1 MNLPTLS
8 ADTDKLT
15 NPPHIVTLV
24 LIAAMSAVPMNMFVA
39 ALPAMATFY
48 DTSYGIMQLAITGYL
63 FMTGITQ
70 MIAGPLSDRFGRRPV
85 LLGAFALFIAAS
97 IGCALAPNI
106 EVFLFFRGVQAVSAS
121 GVALSRTIARDI
133 VGPLRAA
140 SLIGYVTMGMALAP
154 MLSPPIGGI
163 LQEHFG
169 WQSNFYL
176 MAAIGVVIFS
186 VMWFDL
192 GETNKTLSS
201 SIAAQWRMYPELL
214 RSQRFWGYALTSA
227 FSAGG
232 FFAFLGGA
240 PYVGVE
246 VYGLSP
252 STLGMFFAIPAIGY
266 MAGNGISGRF
276 AASIGIQNMMLA
288 GCAVSSLMLLAALL
302 VQYAGLTHPI
312 AFFGFTFFIGLGNG
326 ITLPSANVGLM
337 SIKPELAGSASGLG
351 GALMTFFGAGTS
363 ALSIA
368 ILVRSTGAPQLILC
382 ILATLTLAFCTAL
395 YTTYRERVVA
405 SPEV

>member
-1 MNLPTLS
+1 MPSLS
-8 ADTDKLT
+8 ADAKKPLAR
-15 NPPHIVTLV
+15 PHIVTLV

-39 ALPAMATFY
+39 ALPAMAKYY

-97 IGCALAPNI
+97 IGCALAPSI

-121 GVALSRTIARDI
+121 GVALSRTIARDM
-133 VGPLRAA
+133 VGSARAA

-154 MLSPPIGGI
+154 MMSPPIGGV

-176 MAAIGVVIFS
+176 MAVVGAAIFA

-192 GETNKTLSS
+192 GETNKTRSS

-232 FFAFLGGA
+232 FFAYLGGA
-240 PYVGVE
+240 PYVGVQ

-252 STLGMFFAIPAIGY
+252 SVLGMFFAIPAVGY
-266 MAGNGISGRF
+266 MIGNGLSGRF
-276 AASIGIQNMMLA
+276 AATIGIQNMILV
-288 GCAVSSLMLLAALL
+288 GCGVSSVMLFAALL
-302 VQYAGLTHPI
+302 VQYAGFAHPF

-326 ITLPSANVGLM
+326 MTLPSANVGLM

-368 ILVRSTGAPQLILC
+368 ILVRSTGASQLILC
-382 ILATLTLAFCTAL
+382 ILATLTLALCTAL
-395 YTTYRERVVA
+395 YTIHRERVVA
-405 SPEV
+405 PAND

>member
-1 MNLPTLS
+1 MPSLP
-8 ADTDKLT
+8 ADAKK
-15 NPPHIVTLV
+15 PIARPHIVTLV

-39 ALPAMATFY
+39 ALPAMAKYY

-97 IGCALAPNI
+97 IGCALAPSI

-121 GVALSRTIARDI
+121 GVALSRTIARDM
-133 VGPLRAA
+133 VGSARAA

-154 MLSPPIGGI
+154 MMSPPIGGV

-176 MAAIGVVIFS
+176 MAAVGAVIFA
-186 VMWFDL
+186 VMWIDL
-192 GETNKTLSS
+192 GETNKSRSS

-232 FFAFLGGA
+232 FFAYLGGA
-240 PYVGVE
+240 PYVGVQ

-252 STLGMFFAIPAIGY
+252 SVLGMFFAIPAVGY
-266 MAGNGISGRF
+266 MIGNGLSGRF
-276 AASIGIQNMMLA
+276 AATIGIQNMILV
-288 GCAVSSLMLLAALL
+288 GCGVSSVMLFAALL
-302 VQYAGLTHPI
+302 VQYAGFAHPF

-326 ITLPSANVGLM
+326 MTLPSANVGLM

-368 ILVRSTGAPQLILC
+368 ILVRSTGASQLILC
-382 ILATLTLAFCTAL
+382 ILATLTLALCTAL
-395 YTTYRERVVA
+395 YTIHRERVVA
-405 SPEV
+405 PAND

>member
-1 MNLPTLS
+1 MPSLS
-8 ADTDKLT
+8 ADAKT
-15 NPPHIVTLV
+15 PIARPHIVTLV

-39 ALPAMATFY
+39 ALPAMAKYY

-97 IGCALAPNI
+97 IGCALAPSI

-121 GVALSRTIARDI
+121 GVALSRTIARDM
-133 VGPLRAA
+133 VGSARAA

-154 MLSPPIGGI
+154 MMSPPIGGV

-176 MAAIGVVIFS
+176 MAAVGAVIFA
-186 VMWFDL
+186 VMWVDL
-192 GETNKTLSS
+192 GETNKTRSS

-232 FFAFLGGA
+232 FFAYLGGA
-240 PYVGVE
+240 PYVGVQ

-252 STLGMFFAIPAIGY
+252 SVLGMFFAIPAVGY
-266 MAGNGISGRF
+266 MIGNGLSGRF
-276 AASIGIQNMMLA
+276 AATIGIQNMILV
-288 GCAVSSLMLLAALL
+288 GCGVSSVMLFAALL
-302 VQYAGLTHPI
+302 VQYAGFAHPF

-326 ITLPSANVGLM
+326 MTLPSANVGLM

-368 ILVRSTGAPQLILC
+368 ILVRSTGASQLILC
-382 ILATLTLAFCTAL
+382 ILATLTLALCTAL
-395 YTTYRERVVA
+395 YTIHRERVVA
-405 SPEV
+405 PAND

>member
-1 MNLPTLS
+1 MPSLP
-8 ADTDKLT
+8 ADAKK
-15 NPPHIVTLV
+15 PIARPHIVTLV

-39 ALPAMATFY
+39 ALPAMAKYY

-97 IGCALAPNI
+97 IGCALAPSI

-121 GVALSRTIARDI
+121 GVALSRTIARDM
-133 VGPLRAA
+133 VGSARAA

-154 MLSPPIGGI
+154 MMSPPIGGV

-176 MAAIGVVIFS
+176 MAAVGAVIFA
-186 VMWFDL
+186 VMWVDL
-192 GETNKTLSS
+192 GETNKTRSS

-232 FFAFLGGA
+232 FFAYLGGA
-240 PYVGVE
+240 PYVGVQ

-252 STLGMFFAIPAIGY
+252 SVLGMFFAIPAVGY
-266 MAGNGISGRF
+266 MIGNGLSGRF
-276 AASIGIQNMMLA
+276 AATIGIQNMILV
-288 GCAVSSLMLLAALL
+288 GCGVSSVMLFAALL
-302 VQYAGLTHPI
+302 VQYAGFAHPF

-326 ITLPSANVGLM
+326 MTLPSANVGLM

-368 ILVRSTGAPQLILC
+368 ILVRSTGASQLILC
-382 ILATLTLAFCTAL
+382 ILATLTLALCTAL
-395 YTTYRERVVA
+395 YTIHRERVVA
-405 SPEV
+405 PAND

>member
-1 MNLPTLS
+1 MPTLS
-8 ADTDKLT
+8 ADAK
-15 NPPHIVTLV
+15 NPIARPHIVTLV

-39 ALPAMATFY
+39 ALPAMAKFY

-70 MIAGPLSDRFGRRPV
+70 MVAGPLSDRFGRRPV

-97 IGCALAPNI
+97 IGCALAPSI

-121 GVALSRTIARDI
+121 GVALSRTIARDM
-133 VGPLRAA
+133 VGSARAA

-154 MLSPPIGGI
+154 MMSPPIGGV

-176 MAAIGVVIFS
+176 MAIVGAAIFT
-186 VMWFDL
+186 VMWVDL
-192 GETNKTLSS
+192 GETNKTRSS

-240 PYVGVE
+240 PYVGVQ

-252 STLGMFFAIPAIGY
+252 SILGLFFAIPAVGY
-266 MAGNGISGRF
+266 MLGNGVSGRF
-276 AASIGIQNMMLA
+276 AATIGIQNMILV
-288 GCAVSSLMLLAALL
+288 GCGVSSAMLFAALL
-302 VQYAGLTHPI
+302 VQYAGFTHPI
-312 AFFGFTFFIGLGNG
+312 AFFGFTFFIGFGNG
-326 ITLPSANVGLM
+326 MTLPSANVGLM

-368 ILVRSTGAPQLILC
+368 ILVRSTGASQLILC
-382 ILATLTLAFCTAL
+382 ILATLTLALCTAL
-395 YTTYRERVVA
+395 YTIHRERVIA
-405 SPEV
+405 TPDD